1 MSKLT
6 DAERTTIFN
15 ALTTAA
21 RQYEKDA
28 ATAYEL
34 AMHGLAIKASAEA
47 LGAQLQQQV
56 TDARKGESQYQGII
70 SAGAQCASRF
80 VATFTRGR

>member
-6 DAERTTIFN
+6 DVERTIIFN

-28 ATAYEL
+28 AAAYEL
-34 AMHGLAIKASAEA
+34 AMHGLAIKASAEE

-56 TDARKGESQYQGII
+56 TDARQLRDKLEFLWNHIQ
-70 SAGAQCASRF
+70 F
-80 VATFTRGR
+80 

>member
-34 AMHGLAIKASAEA
+34 AMHGLAIKASA
-47 LGAQLQQQV
+47 GS
-56 TDARKGESQYQGII
+56 ARR
-70 SAGAQCASRF
+70 AAATASHRCPPT
-80 VATFTRGR
+80 ARQT